1 MRPVLRTA
9 KGGLLTCLRA
19 VVFFNAVCAATPAFA
34 AEDAVVEAL
43 IQRGIQLRRNNSD
56 EDALAVF
63 LEAEKQDP
71 TSVRVLL
78 HVVTAAQAAGKWLL
92 ADSYM
97 RKVTALDSDPYYQRH
112 ADAIDVVRRS
122 IAARVGTFQAQ
133 GGPDGASV
141 RLDGQLVGTLPMNEP
156 ASIEAGAYL
165 MEVHRPGYYR
175 LRRNVTISG
184 GVLTREPVELNRAV
198 ARGDLGAG
206 SGTSLASSDPANP
219 DAERGDRSWWQSPA
233 VGWTFLGLGVASGV
247 ASGIAFATRE
257 DRVDRWNDD
266 RCIPEDDPESSR
278 LDNCGDFKDQA
289 DTAQTIGIATAIA
302 GVVFSGVGIT
312 QLLTSG
318 SGSRDVATGEDTA
331 NQGLSVKDCGLGFMT
346 IACHGSF

>member
-1 MRPVLRTA
+1 MRPLIRSA
-9 KGGLLTCLRA
+9 KRGIATCL
-19 VVFFNAVCAATPAFA
+19 CAAVFLGSLGIQSAAA

-56 EDALAVF
+56 EEALAVF

-97 RKVTALDSDPYYQRH
+97 RKVTALESDPYYQRH

-141 RLDGQLVGTLPMNEP
+141 RLDGQLVGTLPMTVP

-165 MEVHRPGYYR
+165 MEVHKPGFYR

-198 ARGDLGAG
+198 ARGDVSGDASAAAAGGAA
-206 SGTSLASSDPANP
+206 SGTVGTEPS
-219 DAERGDRSWWQSPA
+219 ERTWWHSPA
-233 VGWTFLGLGVASGV
+233 VGWTLVGLGVASG
-247 ASGIAFATRE
+247 AGSAIAFLARE
-257 DRVDRWNDD
+257 NKVDQWNDNGS
-266 RCIPEDDPESSR
+266 C
-278 LDNCGDFKDQA
+278 LDSQNPDS
-289 DTAQTIGIATAIA
+289 T
-302 GVVFSGVGIT
+302 
-312 QLLTSG
+312 
-318 SGSRDVATGEDTA
+318 R
-331 NQGLSVKDCGLGFMT
+331 
-346 IACHGSF
+346 